1 MGHGSALRAR
11 DKKGL
16 GAWLCGGHSQE
27 PGGQQLQI
35 AVLRAGPWFGLL
47 THLTSRCLCRSGPLP
62 PLGSPGLTAPVGAGR
77 APQGCCWGSLG
88 VTGGWGSFPPPLEAP
103 ESHKGL
109 ECSRDG
115 CVRGPRHHM
124 AALQWG
130 GRGWA
135 WSAGCSGLLSLN
147 LHPLSLNHV
156 KSGAGQA
163 RPARWTACSYGHIL
177 TRPLRAQC
185 CVPLCWAPP
194 GWL

>member
-1 MGHGSALRAR
+1 MGHRSALRAR

-47 THLTSRCLCRSGPLP
+47 THLTSRCLCRSGPLS

-115 CVRGPRHHM
+115 CVRGPETPHGCPAVGRQGLGLERWLLW
-124 AALQWG
+124 AAVTQPSSAVTQRREV
-130 GRGWA
+130 RGWP
-135 WSAGCSGLLSLN
+135 G
-147 LHPLSLNHV
+147 
-156 KSGAGQA
+156 
-163 RPARWTACSYGHIL
+163 PAC
-177 TRPLRAQC
+177 
-185 CVPLCWAPP
+185 
-194 GWL
+194 